1 MNITVKPSFNK
12 TLLNSV
18 LVGSVN
24 SIMGPTIFQ
33 QNTGMRVPNAHLV
46 GIMTNCVRVV
56 DNMAAL
62 TLDASLKGE
71 IDKIQTLNTKMIIDQ
86 ILEDVE

>member
-1 MNITVKPSFNK
+1 MNSAVKPNFNK

-24 SIMGPTIFQ
+24 NNIGPTIFQ

-46 GIMTNCVRVV
+46 GIMANCVRVV

-71 IDKIQTLNTKMIIDQ
+71 IDKIQTLNTKMIIAQ

>member
-1 MNITVKPSFNK
+1 MNSAVKPNFNK

-24 SIMGPTIFQ
+24 SNMGPTIFQ
-33 QNTGMRVPNAHLV
+33 QNTRMRVPNAHLV
-46 GIMTNCVRVV
+46 GIMANCVRVV

>member
-1 MNITVKPSFNK
+1 MRIP
-12 TLLNSV
+12 
-18 LVGSVN
+18 
-24 SIMGPTIFQ
+24 
-33 QNTGMRVPNAHLV
+33 NTHLV
-46 GIMTNCVRVV
+46 GIMANCVRVV

>member
-1 MNITVKPSFNK
+1 MNITVEPSFNK
-12 TLLNSV
+12 TLLNSG

-24 SIMGPTIFQ
+24 SIMRPTIFQ

-46 GIMTNCVRVV
+46 SIMANCVRVV